1 VITMAKWIQKAIKKK
16 GALRKQL
23 KLKKGQKVT
32 AKKLNKLAK
41 KKGISTKTKRRIALA
56 RTLKKMRRKR

>member
-1 VITMAKWIQKAIKKK
+1 MAKWIQKAIKKK

-32 AKKLNKLAK
+32 SKKLNKLAK

-56 RTLKKMRRKR
+56 RTLKKMRKR

>member
-1 VITMAKWIQKAIKKK
+1 MSKWIQKAIKKK

-32 AKKLNKLAK
+32 VKKLNKLAK

-56 RTLKKMRRKR
+56 RTLKKMRKR

>member
-1 VITMAKWIQKAIKKK
+1 MAKKWIQGAIKKK

-23 KLKKGQKVT
+23 KLKKGEKVT

-41 KKGISTKTKRRIALA
+41 KKGITSTTKRRIALA
-56 RTLKKMRRKR
+56 KTLGKLRKKK

>member
-1 VITMAKWIQKAIKKK
+1 MAKWIKKAIKKK

>member
-1 VITMAKWIQKAIKKK
+1 MAKWIQKAIKKK

-41 KKGISTKTKRRIALA
+41 KKGISTKTKRRITLA
-56 RTLKKMRRKR
+56 RTLKKIRRKR

>member
-1 VITMAKWIQKAIKKK
+1 MAKWIQKAIKKP
-16 GALRKQL
+16 GALRRTL

-32 AKKLNKLAK
+32 SKKLNKLAK

-56 RTLKKMRRKR
+56 KTLKKMRRKR